1 MTVSTMGS
9 SWGGMGYR
17 TLLVEMNEG
26 GTAGLQA
33 GQLVKLRSGGPRM
46 VVEEVREDGTAVCCW
61 NTGMVFQREPFRKEM
76 LKSAG
81 GVWGS

>member
-1 MTVSTMGS
+1 MGS

-33 GQLVKLRSGGPRM
+33 GQLVRLRSGGPRM
-46 VVEEVREDGTAVCCW
+46 VVEGETEDGRLVCAW
-61 NTGMVFQREPFRKEM
+61 NTGMVFQREPFKREM
-76 LKSAG
+76 LKSAAR
-81 GVWGS
+81 VWGS